1 MKTKKDKPVTWLNMR
16 LTAEEKARITRMARG
31 RGVTTK
37 GFILDLV
44 RQEEEKQKRHLEAQP
59 GSFLDGIEDIV
70 GSASG
75 PGDLSTNPEYMEGFG
90 D

>member
-16 LTAEEKARITRMARG
+16 LTPKEKANITRMARS

-37 GFILDLV
+37 GFILGLIS
-44 RQEEEKQKRHLEAQP
+44 QEEEKQKVRLEAQP
-59 GSFLDGIEDIV
+59 GSFLDGIEDII

-90 D
+90 E